1 MGIKRLADT
10 YGRAVRAR
18 ASHPQSG
25 IRHRSITVDPDSIND
40 MAGRALR
47 CELVD
52 AVTRLTR
59 TEREARVERLIA
71 GCFRAARRGRAARR
85 D

>member
-1 MGIKRLADT
+1 MPFVLVHHIRKA
-10 YGRAVRAR
+10 A
-18 ASHPQSG
+18 SG
-25 IRHRSITVDPDSIND
+25 IAAITVDPDSIND
-40 MAGRALR
+40 MEGRALLG
-47 CELVD
+47 ELVD

-71 GCFRAARRGRAARR
+71 GSFRAARRGRAARR